1 MEMKEYKKI
10 KSIESVYEQVLNHL
24 CKQHRPAP
32 RIEAEKQQFEAHKSF
47 NNEHLLSNPEI
58 DLRKYSSRE

>member
-1 MEMKEYKKI
+1 MEVKENKKI
-10 KSIESVYEQVLNHL
+10 NSIESVYKQVLDHL

-32 RIEAEKQQFEAHKSF
+32 RIEAEKHQFEVHKSF

-58 DLRKYSSRE
+58 DLRKYS